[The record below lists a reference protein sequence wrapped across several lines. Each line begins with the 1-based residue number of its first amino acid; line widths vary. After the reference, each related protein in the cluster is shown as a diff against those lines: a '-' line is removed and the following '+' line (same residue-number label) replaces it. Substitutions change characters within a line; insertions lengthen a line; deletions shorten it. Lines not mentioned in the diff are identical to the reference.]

1 MYLLLCISCGF
12 GAISLSLWVLAI
24 LWPERK
30 ADEAYNLFM
39 QVRPPAELIGMR
51 GRCVA
56 VHWYTAHRY
65 YTYKWS
71 VYVRMWNELTHLAL
85 GLGLSALLCAIIAG
99 IIKLF
104 NL

>member
-1 MYLLLCISCGF
+1 
-12 GAISLSLWVLAI
+12 VLAI
-24 LWPERK
+24 SWAENKR
-30 ADEAYNLFM
+30 DEAHNLLM
-39 QVRPPAELIGMR
+39 QVRPPVELIGMR

-71 VYVRMWNELTHLAL
+71 VYVRMWNKLMHLAL
-85 GLGLSALLCAIIAG
+85 GFGSLALLCAIIAG

-104 NL
+104 N

>member
-39 QVRPPAELIGMR
+39 QVCPPLELIGMR
-51 GRCVA
+51 GRCVV

-65 YTYKWS
+65 YHYKWS
-71 VYVRMWNELTHLAL
+71 VYVRIRRKIMCYALASSFW
-85 GLGLSALLCAIIAG
+85 GLLCAIIS
-99 IIKLF
+99 
-104 NL
+104 

>member
-1 MYLLLCISCGF
+1 MWILLCISWVF
-12 GAISLSLWVLAI
+12 GTIALSLWVFAI
-24 LWPERK
+24 SWAENK
-30 ADEAYNLFM
+30 KDEAYNLLM

-71 VYVRMWNELTHLAL
+71 VYVRICEKLMQHALASSL
-85 GLGLSALLCAIIAG
+85 LALLCAITAG

-104 NL
+104 N